1 MAQDPIRAKKADRW
15 DSLVNSGVSPEE
27 ATKAVEQEF
36 AEQPAAPA
44 SQPSPSASVE
54 ERGKAL
60 YEKGLKDTAR
70 RGAEGTAF
78 FAGIPGAEEVA
89 GLVTGLLP
97 GGMNYQQGR
106 QFVAQKREEAKAELS
121 PTRYA
126 VTSAL
131 PAVVLGGVGG
141 GAKTLVGR
149 ALASAGLEGARGF
162 LGAGTSPADTEAPTL
177 GQRGAAAVAP
187 ALAAGGGSAAIEGL
201 LKLPAPLVRGAARV
215 VTAIPYG
222 GPLVDAITQGTKGAA
237 QSVARSASDALSKRA
252 APFLEGIERNAPI
265 DMSGFAPSNVA
276 RALSRVIEPMDAQKI
291 ARLGAATLPGRAG
304 SGAVG
309 AINEASRKATA
320 SAKALETELAG
331 AQKSVSEA
339 GSRIAK
345 KAKSTEEQLSERAK
359 QESQTTLNQLKA
371 EAEMTTSGLRSPV
384 ESAGKLRESIVT
396 KMREEAPIHYKKLAE
411 FPVVERI
418 DPVTGNAIAPM
429 AVYKKMKG
437 ANLLDDLEDAANA
450 KGTRLFNERLAEAQ
464 AGVPEA
470 ERAFVNVPD
479 VRMPRFVI
487 GQRRN
492 IQTGEMEDVTVPK
505 VDLEVL
511 DNLRQNVN
519 TRITAFF
526 NGAETGLAPKS
537 GKQLLNNIDEIE
549 KMLIDAMEPEAK
561 AAVLAARGPY
571 RAKMVQLQALQ
582 DGLNLSKF
590 GLSSSAKLKSGG
602 VLDIGEL
609 EKTIAELYGKNPEAK
624 AAFQVGAKEA
634 IANLANSSTDDAVK
648 LIENLVGT
656 PLARRRTELA
666 LGKDAVE
673 SMQRFLQPQMERTA
687 AAFAGPTAARA
698 GRAVPRGEER
708 AAKFASRAQGRVSEL
723 EGLSAEQAKRAE
735 QLQLIAGIPFEQIMA
750 GGQPAETFANITSK
764 QLGGFGDRAVPGVFG
779 SILQSQIAGL
789 TPKASLAKLME
800 MEANPAMSQQMGPQ
814 IRALIEQIQKKGVPD
829 AVKTAR
835 QLFIGQKAADLT
847 R

>member
-27 ATKAVEQEF
+27 ATKTVEREF
-36 AEQPAAPA
+36 VKQPAQA
-44 SQPSPSASVE
+44 SQPSPSNETFV
-54 ERGKAL
+54 GKAKKA
-60 YEKGLKDTAR
+60 YTDEMKKDIADVTAVL
-70 RGAEGTAF
+70 TN
-78 FAGIPGAEEVA
+78 IPGAEEIGGA
-89 GLVTGLLP
+89 VTGLLP

-106 QFVAQKREEAKAELS
+106 QFVAQKREEAKGQMGGG
-121 PTRYA
+121 RYA
-126 VTSAL
+126 AVSAV
-131 PAVVLGGVGG
+131 PTAALGAMTGG
-141 GAKTLVGR
+141 GSMVGR
-149 ALASAGLEGARGF
+149 ALMSAGIEGARGF
-162 LGAGTSPADTEAPTL
+162 LGAGARPANERAPTL
-177 GQRGAAAVAP
+177 GERGAAAVVP
-187 ALAAGGGSAAIEGL
+187 ALAAGGGSAAVEAL
-201 LKLPAPLVRGAARV
+201 LKVPAPLVRGVARV
-215 VTAIPYG
+215 VTKIPYG
-222 GPLVDAITQGTKGAA
+222 GPLVDAVTQGASGTAR
-237 QSVARSASDALSKRA
+237 SVARSASDALSKRA
-252 APFLEGIERNAPI
+252 APFLEGIERKLPAGMVSAAE
-265 DMSGFAPSNVA
+265 DLAPSNVA

-291 ARLGAATLPGRAG
+291 ARLGAETLPGRAG

-320 SAKALETELAG
+320 SAKALETELDET
-331 AQKSVSEA
+331 KTLVST
-339 GSRIAK
+339 AK
-345 KAKSTEEQLSERAK
+345 GKIMDKAKSTEKQLTERAK
-359 QESQTTLNQLKA
+359 QETETTLNQLKA

-384 ESAGKLRESIVT
+384 ESAGKLRESIVE
-396 KMREEAPIHYKKLAE
+396 KMREEAPIHYKELQK

-429 AVYKKMKG
+429 AVYKRIKA
-437 ANLLDDLEDAANA
+437 ANLFDDLEEAAEA

-479 VRMPRFVI
+479 VNMPRFKI
-487 GQRRN
+487 G
-492 IQTGEMEDVTVPK
+492 TYTDPVTKEVKDVTVPK
-505 VDLEVL
+505 IDLEVL
-511 DNLRQNVN
+511 DNLRQKVN

-537 GKQLLNNIDEIE
+537 GKEMLNNIDEIE
-549 KMLIDAMEPEAK
+549 EMLIDAMEPEAK

-634 IANLANSSTDDAVK
+634 IANLANSSTDDAIALVN
-648 LIENLVGT
+648 NLVGT

-673 SMQRFLQPQMERTA
+673 SMQRFLPPQMERTA

-708 AAKFASRAQGRVSEL
+708 AAKFASRSQGRISEL
-723 EGLSAEQAKRAE
+723 EKLSAEQGRRAG
-735 QLQLIAGIPFEQIMA
+735 QLQSIANIPFEQIMA

-800 MEANPAMSQQMGPQ
+800 MEANPAISQQMGPQ

-835 QLFIGQKAADLT
+835 QLFVGQKAAELT

>member
-27 ATKAVEQEF
+27 ATRSVEREF
-36 AEQPAAPA
+36 AEQPAQT

-60 YEKGLKDTAR
+60 FEKGLKDTAR

-97 GGMNYQQGR
+97 GGMNRQQGR

-131 PAVVLGGVGG
+131 PTVALGGIAG

-149 ALASAGLEGARGF
+149 ALASAGIEGARGF
-162 LGAGTSPADTEAPTL
+162 LGAGTAPADTEVPTL
-177 GQRGAAAVAP
+177 GQRGAATVAP
-187 ALAAGGGSAAIEGL
+187 AFAAGGGSAAIEAL
-201 LKLPAPLVRGAARV
+201 FKIPAPLVRGAARV
-215 VTAIPYG
+215 VSAVPRG
-222 GPLVDAITQGTKGAA
+222 GVLVDAITQGTKGAA

-252 APFLEGIERNAPI
+252 APFLEGIEQNAPI
-265 DMSGFAPSNVA
+265 DMSNFALSGVA
-276 RALSRVIEPMDAQKI
+276 RALSRVIEPMDTQKI

-304 SGAVG
+304 SGAIG
-309 AINEASRKATA
+309 AIKEASEKATA
-320 SAKALETELAG
+320 SAKELESELAG

-339 GSRIAK
+339 GSKIAK
-345 KAKSTEEQLSERAK
+345 KAKSTEEQLAKRAE
-359 QESQTTLNQLKA
+359 QETQTTLNQLKA

-384 ESAGKLRESIVT
+384 ESAGNLREGIVK
-396 KMREEAPIHYKKLAE
+396 KMREEAPIHYKKLEE

-418 DPVTGNAIAPM
+418 DPVTGQAIAPM
-429 AVYKKMKG
+429 GVYKRIKS
-437 ANLLDDLEDAANA
+437 ANLFDDLESAAEA

-487 GQRRN
+487 GKRPN
-492 IQTGEMEDVTVPK
+492 PQTGELEDVTVPK
-505 VDLEVL
+505 IDLEVL

-537 GKQLLNNIDEIE
+537 GKELLNNIDEIE
-549 KMLIDAMEPEAK
+549 KLLIDAMEPEAK
-561 AAVLAARGPY
+561 AAVIAARGPY

-634 IANLANSSTDDAVK
+634 IANLANSSTDDAVT
-648 LIENLVGT
+648 LITNLVGT
-656 PLARRRTELA
+656 PLARRRTALA
-666 LGKDAVE
+666 LGEDTVE

-698 GRAVPRGEER
+698 GRAVARGEER
-708 AAKFASRAQGRVSEL
+708 AAKFASRSQGKISEL
-723 EGLSAEQAKRAE
+723 EKMSAEQGKRAG
-735 QLQLIAGIPFEQIMA
+735 QLQRIANIPFEQIMA
-750 GGQPAETFANITSK
+750 GGQAAETFEQVTSK
-764 QLGGFGDRAVPGVFG
+764 GLGGFGNRAVPGVFG
-779 SILQSQIAGL
+779 SVLQSQIAGL
-789 TPKASLAKLME
+789 TPKAALARLTE
-800 MEANPAMSQQMGPQ
+800 MEANPAMRQQMGPQ
-814 IRALIEQIQKKGVPD
+814 IRSLIEQIQKKGMP
-829 AVKTAR
+829 ASLKTAR
-835 QLFIGQKAADLT
+835 QLFIGQKAAELT

>member
-27 ATKAVEQEF
+27 ATKAVEKEF
-36 AEQPAAPA
+36 TEKLPAQA
-44 SQPSPSASVE
+44 SPPSSFVDRAKKSYKE
-54 ERGKAL
+54 GMQKDITDLTAL
-60 YEKGLKDTAR
+60 FTN
-70 RGAEGTAF
+70 
-78 FAGIPGAEEVA
+78 IPGAEEVGGA
-89 GLVTGLLP
+89 VTGLLP

-106 QFVAQKREEAKAELS
+106 QFVAQKREEAKGQMS
-121 PTRYA
+121 GGRYA
-126 VTSAL
+126 AVSAV
-131 PAVVLGGVGG
+131 PTVALGAMTGG
-141 GAKTLVGR
+141 GSMVGR
-149 ALASAGLEGARGF
+149 ALMSAGIEGARGF
-162 LGAGTSPADTEAPTL
+162 LGAGAKPADANAPSL
-177 GQRGAAAVAP
+177 GERGTAMVAP
-187 ALAAGGGSAAIEGL
+187 ALAAGGASAAVEGL
-201 LKLPAPLVRGAARV
+201 LKIPAPLARGAVRLISKV
-215 VTAIPYG
+215 PYG
-222 GPLVDAITQGTKGAA
+222 GPFIDAVG
-237 QSVARSASDALSKRA
+237 QSATGVGQSIARSASDVLAKRG
-252 APFLEGIERNAPI
+252 APFLEGIERSLPAGI
-265 DMSGFAPSNVA
+265 ARSIAGAEPSAIA
-276 RALSRVIEPMDAQKI
+276 RALSRAVEPMDAQKI

-309 AINEASRKATA
+309 AIDEASRKATA

-339 GSRIAK
+339 GSRIAQ
-345 KAKSTEEQLSERAK
+345 KAKSTKEQLSERAK
-359 QESQTTLNQLKA
+359 QESQTTLDQLKA

-384 ESAGKLRESIVT
+384 ESAGKLRENIAE
-396 KMREEAPIHYKKLAE
+396 KMREEAKITYKALEK

-418 DPVTGNAIAPM
+418 DPVTGQAIAPM
-429 AVYKKMKG
+429 GAYKRLG
-437 ANLLDDLEDAANA
+437 SANLLDDLEAAANA

-470 ERAFVNVPD
+470 ERAFVSAPD
-479 VRMPRFVI
+479 VRMPRFKI
-487 GQRRN
+487 GQRTN
-492 IQTGEMEDVTVPK
+492 IQTGELEDVTVPK
-505 VDLEVL
+505 IDLEVL
-511 DNLRQNVN
+511 DELRQGVN

-537 GKQLLNNIDEIE
+537 GKQLLENIDEVE
-549 KMLIDAMEPEAK
+549 KLLIDAMQPEAK
-561 AAVLAARGPY
+561 AAVTAARSAY
-571 RAKMVQLQALQ
+571 RSKMVQLQALQ

-609 EKTIAELYGKNPEAK
+609 EKNIAELYGKNPEAK

-648 LIENLVGT
+648 LIDNLVGT

-673 SMQRFLQPQMERTA
+673 SMQRFLDPQMQRTA
-687 AAFAGPTAARA
+687 AAFSGPTAARA
-698 GRAVPRGEER
+698 GRAVARGEER

-723 EGLSAEQAKRAE
+723 EGLSAEQARRAE
-735 QLQLIAGIPFEQIMA
+735 QLKFVADIPFEQIMA

-779 SILQSQIAGL
+779 SVLQSQIAGL
-789 TPKASLAKLME
+789 TPKAALARLTE
-800 MEANPAMSQQMGPQ
+800 MEANPAMRQQMGPQ
-814 IRALIEQIQKKGVPD
+814 IRSLIEQIQKRGMPD

-835 QLFIGQKAADLT
+835 QLFIGQKAAEAT

>member
-1 MAQDPIRAKKADRW
+1 VAQDPIRARKADRW
-15 DSLVNSGVSPEE
+15 DSLVNSGVSPDE

-36 AEQPAAPA
+36 AEQPAAPPQTLLGRA
-44 SQPSPSASVE
+44 K
-54 ERGKAL
+54 KA
-60 YEKGLKDTAR
+60 YTDEMKKDVADFTAMF
-70 RGAEGTAF
+70 TN
-78 FAGIPGAEEVA
+78 IPGAEEVGGA
-89 GLVTGLLP
+89 VTGLLP

-106 QFVAQKREEAKAELS
+106 QFVAQKREEAK
-121 PTRYA
+121 
-126 VTSAL
+126 
-131 PAVVLGGVGG
+131 GQMGG
-141 GAKTLVGR
+141 GRYTALSAVPSVALGVMTGGESILAR
-149 ALASAGLEGARGF
+149 ALMSAGIEGTKGF
-162 LGAGTSPADTEAPTL
+162 LGAGARPVDAKAPTL
-177 GQRGAAAVAP
+177 GERTAAAISPAGAAGLGGAAV
-187 ALAAGGGSAAIEGL
+187 EGL
-201 LKLPAPLVRGAARV
+201 LKIPAPLVRGVARV
-215 VTAIPYG
+215 ATKIPYG
-222 GPLVDAITQGTKGAA
+222 GPLVDAVTQGAKGTV
-237 QSVARSASDALSKRA
+237 QSAARSASDVLAKRA
-252 APFLEGIERNAPI
+252 APFLEGVERTLPFGMTRAM
-265 DMSGFAPSNVA
+265 DAVEFAPSAVA
-276 RALSRVIEPMDAQKI
+276 RALSRAIEPMDTQKI
-291 ARLGAATLPGRAG
+291 ARLGAETLPGRAG

-331 AQKSVSEA
+331 AQTSVSEA
-339 GSRIAK
+339 GSRITG
-345 KAKSTEEQLSERAK
+345 KAKSVEKQLTERAT

-384 ESAGKLRESIVT
+384 ESADKLRENIVE

-418 DPVTGNAIAPM
+418 DPVTGQAIAPM
-429 AVYKKMKG
+429 GAYKRLG
-437 ANLLDDLEDAANA
+437 SANLLDDLEAAAEA

-470 ERAFVNVPD
+470 ERAFVSAPD
-479 VRMPRFVI
+479 VRMPRFKI
-487 GQRRN
+487 GQRTN
-492 IQTGEMEDVTVPK
+492 IQTGELEDVTVPK
-505 VDLEVL
+505 IDLEVL

-526 NGAETGLAPKS
+526 NGAETGLAPKA
-537 GKQLLNNIDEIE
+537 GKQLLNNIDEVE

-634 IANLANSSTDDAVK
+634 IANLANSSTDDAIV
-648 LIENLVGT
+648 LINNLVGT

-687 AAFAGPTAARA
+687 AAFAGPTVARA
-698 GRAVPRGEER
+698 GRAVARGEER
-708 AAKFASRAQGRVSEL
+708 AAKFASRSQGRISEL
-723 EGLSAEQAKRAE
+723 ERLSSEQGRRAG
-735 QLQLIAGIPFEQIMA
+735 QLESIANIPFEQIMA

-800 MEANPAMSQQMGPQ
+800 MEANPAIRQQMGPQ
-814 IRALIEQIQKKGVPD
+814 IRALIEQIQKKGTPD
-829 AVKTAR
+829 ALKTAR
-835 QLFIGQKAADLT
+835 QLFVGQKAAELT